1 MLSLLKYLAYLS
13 KNKDQLLEVI
23 EKYGPE
29 NYIVSYLVKW
39 IDEILFKFK
48 LDRIRENSKFVLHSH

>member
-13 KNKDQLLEVI
+13 KNKDQLLEAI
-23 EKYGPE
+23 EKYGLE
-29 NYIVSYLVKW
+29 NYIVSYLVER

-48 LDRIRENSKFVLHSH
+48 LDKIRENSKFVLHSC

>member
-1 MLSLLKYLAYLS
+1 
-13 KNKDQLLEVI
+13 LEVI

>member
-29 NYIVSYLVKW
+29 NYIVSYLVK
-39 IDEILFKFK
+39 
-48 LDRIRENSKFVLHSH
+48 

>member
-23 EKYGPE
+23 EKYGLE
-29 NYIVSYLVKW
+29 NYIVSYLVER

-48 LDRIRENSKFVLHSH
+48 LDKIRENSKFVLHSC